1 MPYIILHHFIIHIPD
16 NIISKPFIL
25 FVLVQKAIDL
35 VTKATEQD
43 KQKNYEEAQRLYEH
57 GVQYFLHSLKC
68 ESLFASIFISSSFFQ
83 SRKFICDS
91 GWTKVISAERVNL

>member
-1 MPYIILHHFIIHIPD
+1 MIESAFLYNFSSFTFYD
-16 NIISKPFIL
+16 SNIISKPFIL
-25 FVLVQKAIDL
+25 CVLAQKAIDL

-68 ESLFASIFISSSFFQ
+68 ESLFASIFHNFLIFLSI
-83 SRKFICDS
+83 KKLICDS
-91 GWTKVISAERVNL
+91 G